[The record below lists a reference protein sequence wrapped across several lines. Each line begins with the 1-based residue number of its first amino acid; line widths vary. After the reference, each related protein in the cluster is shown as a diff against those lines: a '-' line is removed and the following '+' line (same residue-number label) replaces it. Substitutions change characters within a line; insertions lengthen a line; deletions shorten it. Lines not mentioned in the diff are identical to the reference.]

1 MSDNNYT
8 LFVGDLSIFCTEDD
22 VREAFATYG
31 EPLEVKIIRCEETKK
46 NLSYGFVK
54 FATSEAAMNAIEAL
68 NGTMLCGRPMRF
80 TDTSSLAFQ
89 KHLTDLHSCLQ
100 DRLGLPTPS
109 QRSRQSAIRQCILSA
124 ILSSRHVQLQPG
136 S

>member
-54 FATSEAAMNAIEAL
+54 FATSEAATNAIEAL

-89 KHLTDLHSCLQ
+89 KHPTDLHSCLQ

-109 QRSRQSAIRQCILSA
+109 QRSRQCAIRQSILSA

>member
-8 LFVGDLSIFCTEDD
+8 LFVGDLSIFCTEDE
-22 VREAFATYG
+22 VCEAFTTYG

-80 TDTSSLAFQ
+80 TDASSLAFQ
-89 KHLTDLHSCLQ
+89 QHLTYLHSFL
-100 DRLGLPTPS
+100 
-109 QRSRQSAIRQCILSA
+109 
-124 ILSSRHVQLQPG
+124 
-136 S
+136 